1 MSTHSLRRAL
11 ATFSCAMIALLSA
24 CDAVVGAECAPGYVE
39 CAGRCVDLLADPD
52 HCGSCGAT
60 CAEGIC
66 TLGMC
71 GLNPPPDGGLPDA
84 DLGRGDA
91 ALPDGA
97 AADADLADGATDDA
111 ALADGATDDAALAD
125 GATDD
130 ADLADGAT
138 DDADLA
144 DGATDDADLA
154 DGAIDDGAIDAL
166 DGDVATDLGG
176 ADPDAATFDAG
187 TFDGG
192 GIDASSVDAGRTDM
206 SDPDAGPIVCDL
218 GELLCSGVCVRPDR
232 DPLNCGTCGLRC
244 AVGDL
249 CVDGMCTPLCEAPL
263 SFCSGFCVDFDT
275 DPDHCGSC
283 GARCPSGLCTDG
295 MCVDAPAGHIVVIGH
310 DYVTRRVG
318 MSRIAGNAIFL
329 GSGNP
334 VRVLA
339 YEGTASGPSI
349 SGTNAA
355 ISQVATARGRPWLRT
370 TALAA
375 EVPLRL
381 ASSDVFLLYAQ
392 GGADDAALRSL
403 GVMWSVALRTF
414 LQRGGVV
421 VVLETVG
428 ESGGTWQV
436 LEAAGLF
443 TAVARAPL
451 TTGTLRVMT
460 PGDAVAIDVP
470 LMYSVE
476 RNTVRFDSSDGTIVV
491 ADSVGAVVLHR
502 VVTGP

>member
-1 MSTHSLRRAL
+1 MSPHSLRQAL
-11 ATFSCAMIALLSA
+11 AALSCALIALLSA

-39 CAGRCVDLLADPD
+39 CDGRCVDLLADPD
-52 HCGSCGAT
+52 HCGSCGAS
-60 CAEGIC
+60 CAEGVC

-71 GLNPPPDGGLPDA
+71 GLNPPPDAGLPDA
-84 DLGRGDA
+84 DLGRRDA
-91 ALPDGA
+91 DLPDGA
-97 AADADLADGATDDA
+97 APDAEP
-111 ALADGATDDAALAD
+111 
-125 GATDD
+125 
-130 ADLADGAT
+130 
-138 DDADLA
+138 
-144 DGATDDADLA
+144 A
-154 DGAIDDGAIDAL
+154 DGAIYDGAVDDGAVDDGAMGDAHVHAL
-166 DGDVATDLGG
+166 DGDVAVDLGG
-176 ADPDAATFDAG
+176 ADPDAGSLDAGSFDAS
-187 TFDGG
+187 D
-192 GIDASSVDAGRTDM
+192 VDAGNVDAGSADM
-206 SDPDAGPIVCDL
+206 SDPDLGPIVCDL
-218 GELLCSGVCVRPDR
+218 GELMCSGVCVRPDR
-232 DPLNCGTCGLRC
+232 DPLNCGACGLRC
-244 AVGDL
+244 AGGEL
-249 CVDGMCTPLCEAPL
+249 CVGGMCTPLCEAPL
-263 SFCSGFCVDFDT
+263 TFCSGFCVDFDS

-283 GARCPSGLCTDG
+283 GGRCPSGLCTDG

-339 YEGTASGPSI
+339 YEGAASAASI

-355 ISQVATARGRPWLRT
+355 IAQVAMARGRPWMRT
-370 TALAA
+370 AALAS

-381 ASSDVFLLYAQ
+381 ASSDVFLVYAQ
-392 GGADDAALRSL
+392 ADVGDAQLRAL

-421 VVLETVG
+421 VVFETVD
-428 ESGGTWQV
+428 ENAGTWQV

-443 TAVARAPL
+443 SAVAREPL

-470 LMYSVE
+470 LIYSVE

>member
-1 MSTHSLRRAL
+1 MSPHSLRHAL
-11 ATFSCAMIALLSA
+11 VAFSCALIALLSA

-71 GLNPPPDGGLPDA
+71 GLNPPPDAGLPDA
-84 DLGRGDA
+84 DLGHDA
-91 ALPDGA
+91 DLPDGTA
-97 AADADLADGATDDA
+97 PDAERADGAVD
-111 ALADGATDDAALAD
+111 DGAMD
-125 GATDD
+125 
-130 ADLADGAT
+130 
-138 DDADLA
+138 
-144 DGATDDADLA
+144 
-154 DGAIDDGAIDAL
+154 DGAIDDGAIDDGHVDAL
-166 DGDVATDLGG
+166 DGDVVADLGG
-176 ADPDAATFDAG
+176 ADPDAGSFDAG
-187 TFDGG
+187 SF
-192 GIDASSVDAGRTDM
+192 DASDVDTGSVDAGSADM
-206 SDPDAGPIVCDL
+206 SDPDLGPIICDL
-218 GELLCSGVCVRPDR
+218 GELMCSGVCVRPDR
-232 DPLNCGTCGLRC
+232 DPRNCGACGLRC
-244 AVGDL
+244 AGGEL
-249 CVDGMCTPLCEAPL
+249 CVEGMCTPLCEAPL
-263 SFCSGFCVDFDT
+263 TFCSGFCVDFDS

-283 GARCPSGLCTDG
+283 GGRCPSGLCTDG

-339 YEGTASGPSI
+339 YEGSAIAASI

-355 ISQVATARGRPWLRT
+355 ISQVATARGRPWMRT

-392 GGADDAALRSL
+392 AGSDDAELRAL
-403 GVMWSVALRTF
+403 GAMWSVALRTF

-421 VVLETVG
+421 AVLETVA
-428 ESGGTWQV
+428 ESAGTWQV

-443 TAVARAPL
+443 TAVAREPL

-476 RNTVRFDSSDGTIVV
+476 RNTVRFDSTDGTIVV